1 MITVFGATGRVG
13 GKVVEQLLQA
23 GEPVRALSRSAE
35 KLSALEKR
43 GATAMTGEASDVN
56 YLSRAFADVDAAFIV
71 MPHDVHA
78 ADYHAEQDLIG
89 TSLAAALSAAGVRHI
104 VFLSSVG
111 ADQPEGTGVVTSL
124 HRQERRLEHLP
135 KSNVLMLRAGWF
147 YENLFESLPLIREQG
162 IVADAIAPDLRIPM
176 IATRDIARIAAEAL
190 LSRDWQGVKTREISG
205 PRDLTYPHIVRIIA
219 QKLGLPD
226 LAYVQM
232 SYDDMIGA
240 LQQAGFSSDVAAQ
253 YVGLSRGLN
262 EGRVVAREAHGARHV
277 GETALESFAD
287 ELAAAYRQLA

>member
-1 MITVFGATGRVG
+1 MQISG
-13 GKVVEQLLQA
+13 GNKAISL
-23 GEPVRALSRSAE
+23 GRSAE

-78 ADYHAEQDLIG
+78 ADYHAEQDLITDLIG

-111 ADQPEGTGVVTSL
+111 ADQSEGTGVVTSL

-135 KSNVLMLRAGWF
+135 KSNVLMLRASWF